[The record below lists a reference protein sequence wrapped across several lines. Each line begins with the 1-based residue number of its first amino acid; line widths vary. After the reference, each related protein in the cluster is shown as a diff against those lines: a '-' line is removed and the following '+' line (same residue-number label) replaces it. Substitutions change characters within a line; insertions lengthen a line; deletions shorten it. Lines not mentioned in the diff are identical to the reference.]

1 MSVPANELES
11 TFCSILGESQS
22 KNTGEGHWLCHPV
35 GNQGCTIAKFLRSKD
50 CQHVLNVRKD
60 IEKVTAPDLGLP
72 GSIKL
77 YLNEIQCL
85 YYSVLWSNI
94 L

>member
-50 CQHVLNVRKD
+50 CQHVLNVRKKEHRESNCSRFSLARQD
-60 IEKVTAPDLGLP
+60 KVI
-72 GSIKL
+72 S
-77 YLNEIQCL
+77 E
-85 YYSVLWSNI
+85 
-94 L
+94 